1 MWPPAT
7 YTFFLTFI
15 KDDFEME
22 MGRYSSF
29 VDHDDYFENNDGR
42 QVKIINGTYV
52 EYFDSVK
59 EKSGVLE
66 IIKVD
71 GD

>member
-1 MWPPAT
+1 
-7 YTFFLTFI
+7 
-15 KDDFEME
+15 ME